1 MNRRDAIE
9 IFARHRGNAPA
20 IVGPG
25 VSGRM
30 LYEIE
35 HHPATIYQMELGY
48 PVPMC
53 LGLAL
58 AQPSLPVYAIDGDG
72 SLLMSMSVLSTV
84 GRYRPPNLTILVLDN
99 GVYLSTAAIPSATS
113 AGTDLAAVGRAC
125 GIEHAVAVDDEATLD
140 ATLRRA
146 AAEPGPWLIV
156 ARVEPQDRV
165 GPDGYR
171 AMPFDIVE
179 AAIRF
184 RRDLVDR
191 GVIPPIWAI

>member
-9 IFARHRGNAPA
+9 LFARHRGEAPA

-30 LYEIE
+30 LYEAE
-35 HHPATIYQMELGY
+35 HQPATIYQMELGY

-58 AQPSLPVYAIDGDG
+58 AQPRLRVCAVDGDG
-72 SLLMSMSVLSTV
+72 SLLMSLGVLSTV
-84 GRYRPPNLTILVLDN
+84 GRYQPPNLTILVLDN

-125 GIEHAVAVDDEATLD
+125 GIAQAHAADDEAALD
-140 ATLRRA
+140 ALLGRA
-146 AAEPGPWLIV
+146 AREPGPWLIV
-156 ARVEPQDRV
+156 ARVEPRDRV

-179 AAIRF
+179 AAITF
-184 RRDLVDR
+184 RRDLVNR
-191 GVIPPIWAI
+191 GVVPPIWAI